1 MGEFRRAMAAC
12 EGHEAVWSEGLV
24 VTSDVRG
31 LLMKQSRWL
40 TRLEPVVR
48 CPNVQHHGGAPR
60 PQGLTRRFGSVEL
73 GSNLARSCDPS

>member
-40 TRLEPVVR
+40 NSTRAGRPLFKMSSIMV
-48 CPNVQHHGGAPR
+48 APPT
-60 PQGLTRRFGSVEL
+60 PQV
-73 GSNLARSCDPS
+73 